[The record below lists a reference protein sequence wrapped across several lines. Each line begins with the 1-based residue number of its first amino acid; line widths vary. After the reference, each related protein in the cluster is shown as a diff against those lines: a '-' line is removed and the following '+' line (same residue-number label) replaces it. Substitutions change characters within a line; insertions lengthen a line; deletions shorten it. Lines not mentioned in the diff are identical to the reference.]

1 MTDSSARRVAIVT
14 GAARGIGL
22 GIGTALTRA
31 GFRVALTDIDGTA
44 AAAAAAALGDDAI
57 GLGHDVA
64 SAEGW
69 ETVVAAVLGRWGRID
84 VLVNHAGISPRD
96 SIESLDESAWD
107 RTQAINL
114 KGPWLG
120 IRACLPSLRATRG
133 RIVNTGSTH
142 ATLPHPGLFSYTISK
157 AGLLGLTR
165 QAALDLLGDGITCN
179 MVAPGWVAS
188 PGEIEIQAAAGRHD
202 FPAGIARM
210 STPEDVG
217 AAVVFLVSHAARN
230 VNGELLHLDGGLHA
244 IGEVRRIHFPEEG
257 PRS

>member
-1 MTDSSARRVAIVT
+1 MAETADGKVAIVT

-22 GIGTALTRA
+22 GIARALHAA
-31 GFRVALTDIDGTA
+31 GYRVAATDRDGPGAERA
-44 AAAAAAALGDDAI
+44 AAELGEAAI

-64 SAEGW
+64 SADDWQE
-69 ETVVAAVLGRWGRID
+69 VVAAVLDRWGRID
-84 VLVNHAGISPRD
+84 LLVNHAGISPRD
-96 SIESLDESAWD
+96 SIDSLDEAAWEA
-107 RTQAINL
+107 TFAVNL

-120 IRACLPSLRATRG
+120 IRACLPALRAARG

-142 ATLPHPGLFSYTISK
+142 ATLPLRGLFSYTISK

-165 QAALDLLGDGITCN
+165 QTALDLLDDGITCN

-188 PGEIEIQAAAGRHD
+188 PGEVAIQKAEGRDD

-217 AAVVFLVSHAARN
+217 AAVVYLASPAARH

-244 IGEVRRIHFPEEG
+244 IGDVRRVHFPETG
-257 PRS
+257 L